1 MHIFA
6 TFSILS
12 YSKILFVSFSLLK
25 ITYPQQLSRGSTN
38 NLRSLSV
45 DPHIH
50 YFSPGHLPYVVPAI
64 TIIVTLGVLLPLFLI
79 LYPTRFGSRYFGGRV
94 VKTFIEAF
102 QGSYKD
108 GTNGTRD
115 YRAVSTLYLVCRVVI
130 WTFNLGFVKNLP
142 SSPGIYLILSAL
154 CMLGVAFFG
163 FARPYKSSTHN
174 LLDVLILTLLA
185 VHAVYA
191 SVLQGTTKYGAHVLD
206 TQIALAF
213 LPLLAVSVYTLGR
226 VLRLPV
232 RFVIKGMPNMNLIH
246 LG

>member
-1 MHIFA
+1 M
-6 TFSILS
+6 
-12 YSKILFVSFSLLK
+12 
-25 ITYPQQLSRGSTN
+25 
-38 NLRSLSV
+38 
-45 DPHIH
+45 
-50 YFSPGHLPYVVPAI
+50 VPAI